1 MTLEEF
7 KGILR
12 KYNFRVTGQRILV
25 FETLKENENSHLNIE
40 KIYQKAYKK
49 DNNIGIATIY
59 RTLDLFLSLGILQK
73 TSIEGT
79 YYYELMSNKMDHY
92 HHHLICENCK
102 KIIEVD
108 SDLLKSVEDKV
119 KEKYDFIVE
128 NHELIFYGL
137 CKICRERNEWWEE
150 RNKN

>member
-25 FETLKENENSHLNIE
+25 FETLKENENSHLKIE

-59 RTLDLFLSLGILQK
+59 RTLDLFLSLGIVQKLQ
-73 TSIEGT
+73 
-79 YYYELMSNKMDHY
+79 
-92 HHHLICENCK
+92 
-102 KIIEVD
+102 
-108 SDLLKSVEDKV
+108 LK
-119 KEKYDFIVE
+119 
-128 NHELIFYGL
+128 ELIIMSL
-137 CKICRERNEWWEE
+137 
-150 RNKN
+150 